1 MKLVFC
7 AQTALDLCSRLA
19 AEQARI
25 AQPCRM
31 RSLAGCASAARD
43 IDRMNLSPV
52 TDLIGK
58 DFLKPSKHI
67 LVSGDS
73 HRFRSREYVRHTW
86 GGAFPNMSF
95 YQIAD
100 DVFVTSPELSIVML
114 APCLSFNNLV
124 ALCCESCGRYVKDPT
139 HPKGIRKRPPLTNIA
154 RLSCYVEK
162 LGPHTKGIAK
172 LRQALKYA
180 VDGCRSPM
188 ETAIALLISL
198 PVKYGGYG
206 FPKPLVNW
214 RIDLTSEQQRMA
226 QRHYIEADLY
236 FKDANATVE
245 YDSDEEHSQPK
256 TSRAMQYGT
265 TP

>member
-1 MKLVFC
+1 
-7 AQTALDLCSRLA
+7 
-19 AEQARI
+19 
-25 AQPCRM
+25 
-31 RSLAGCASAARD
+31 
-43 IDRMNLSPV
+43 
-52 TDLIGK
+52 
-58 DFLKPSKHI
+58 
-67 LVSGDS
+67 
-73 HRFRSREYVRHTW
+73 
-86 GGAFPNMSF
+86 MSF

-114 APCLSFNNLV
+114 APSLSFNNLV

-172 LRQALKYA
+172 LRQALKYV

-256 TSRAMQYGT
+256 SIASDAIRNNTLRHLGIPVLNITWGQVRSTSAFDDAMKQLGT
-265 TP
+265 LLGKSVLKPSDASLAKRHKLRSDLLPPVTEH